1 MYIGYVLG
9 RQAGWQSDGA
19 CYMAYVMLAKA
30 KNAKLVLAVVLGS
43 PPLLPFFPASRDPAL
58 ATAQGRLQPDAV
70 HFNYRAPSALEWC
83 LNFEFWILP
92 CLCLPGWP
100 LCLLA
105 SPTAAAAA
113 SSSQYVFYNVYRRRK
128 TKQSGKQK
136 AESGKWKN
144 KKQRNT
150 KRNKNNVNKK

>member
-83 LNFEFWILP
+83 LNFEF
-92 CLCLPGWP
+92 
-100 LCLLA
+100 
-105 SPTAAAAA
+105 
-113 SSSQYVFYNVYRRRK
+113 
-128 TKQSGKQK
+128 
-136 AESGKWKN
+136 
-144 KKQRNT
+144 
-150 KRNKNNVNKK
+150 